1 MGSFFQGNVVLAST
15 LQLQEWV
22 FNKESFSSTYG
33 VLNVK
38 IWEVARK
45 PRIVMLGEVPA
56 TLVRSRLR
64 DEEEPIAVIVEDE
77 KSMKFKGYITWR
89 EIIQITSHYSNLRAI
104 DIALDH
110 PVAYKD
116 EDIEEVVRKMYEEKV
131 YALPVLD
138 SPDNPV
144 VVGVV
149 SIADI
154 IRALRAAG
162 YAPIAETVAEVMTTD
177 SLEEYIVTQDDRVNK
192 VWSDLVYHGK
202 LAKIVVRSPEETIPV
217 GLVSL
222 KEFVETSRWFFHRE
236 SERGLKSIA
245 KVRRIMLRGVPAA
258 TPETPIEYVAKIMVE
273 NDYPLLPVIDEET
286 GKLVGVLTL
295 YDVARAYIE
304 GAKPGRVRPVKKA
317 VLPIEVKPEE
327 RVTYVTTQQV
337 IQQVLVAKPQVEV
350 LAGIRAA
357 DIALTELPAVTIN
370 DTVEHARR
378 MMLRHKT
385 NYLLVVNDKGE
396 VVGVV
401 TKWSML
407 RAIGLKGPI
416 WRRRVHD
423 RYFIDY
429 IMDTDIPRV
438 KADESIEQVALKMAE
453 AKAELAIVVDENNR
467 PIGFITKDTIVE
479 AYSKQFA
486 GRAKVENV
494 MTPGRIGIVH
504 PHHSLYHAVKE
515 MQTFYLDALTVYD
528 GSRIVGV
535 ISANRLPFVAY
546 EDAVTGVK
554 SRRLVWVRKL
564 VRGAARKGRYVK
576 VTPLLVMDAMVPLRD
591 VHVKTSD
598 DVVKAIKLME
608 EYNVDGIPVVDEEG
622 RVVGV
627 VTKTDIV
634 RELART
640 AQVRIERG
648 LPLVIQKKERKEE
661 PKAKPEA
668 Q

>member
-1 MGSFFQGNVVLAST
+1 M
-15 LQLQEWV
+15 
-22 FNKESFSSTYG
+22 
-33 VLNVK
+33 LNVK

>member
-1 MGSFFQGNVVLAST
+1 M
-15 LQLQEWV
+15 
-22 FNKESFSSTYG
+22 
-33 VLNVK
+33 K

-45 PRIVMLGEVPA
+45 PRVIVLGDVPA

-64 DEEEPIAVIVEDE
+64 DDEEPIAVIVEDE
-77 KSMKFKGYITWR
+77 KSMKFKGYLTWR
-89 EIIQITSHYSNLRAI
+89 EVVQITSHYSNLRAI

-116 EDIEEVVRKMYEEKV
+116 EDIEEVVKKMYEEKV

-138 SPDNPV
+138 SPDNPT

-154 IRALRAAG
+154 VRALRAGG
-162 YAPIAETVAEVMTTD
+162 YTPIAETVAEVMTTD
-177 SLEEYIVTQDDRVNK
+177 NLDEYIVTQDERINK

-202 LAKIVVRSPEETIPV
+202 LAKIVVRSRDEAIPV
-217 GLVSL
+217 GIVSL

-258 TPETPIEYVAKIMVE
+258 TPETPIEYAAKIMVE

-286 GKLVGVLTL
+286 GKLVGILTL

-304 GAKPGRVRPVKKA
+304 GAKPGRVRPAKRA

-327 RVTYVTTQQV
+327 RVTYVATQQV
-337 IQQVLVAKPQVEV
+337 IQQVLVARPQVEV
-350 LAGIRAA
+350 LAGLRAA
-357 DIALTELPAVTIN
+357 DIALTELPAVTVN

-416 WRRRVHD
+416 WKRRVHD

-429 IMDTDIPRV
+429 IMDTEVPRV

-453 AKAELAIVVDENNR
+453 AKAEVAIVVDENNR
-467 PIGFITKDTIVE
+467 PLGFITKDVIVDV
-479 AYSKQFA
+479 YSKQFA

-504 PHHSLYHAVKE
+504 PHHSLYHAVKK

-528 GSRIVGV
+528 GSRIIGV
-535 ISANRLPFVAY
+535 VSANRLPFVAY

-554 SRRLVWVRKL
+554 SRRLIWVRKL

-576 VTPLLVMDAMVPLRD
+576 VTPLLVMDAMVPLRN
-591 VHVKTSD
+591 VYVKTSD
-598 DVVKAIKLME
+598 DVVKAIELMKE
-608 EYNVDGIPVVDEEG
+608 HNVDGIPVVDEEG

-640 AQVRIERG
+640 ARIRIERG

-661 PKAKPEA
+661 PKAKA
-668 Q
+668 

>member
-1 MGSFFQGNVVLAST
+1 M
-15 LQLQEWV
+15 
-22 FNKESFSSTYG
+22 
-33 VLNVK
+33 LNVK

-45 PRIVMLGEVPA
+45 PRIVVLGEIPA

-64 DEEEPIAVIVEDE
+64 DEEEPIAVIVENE
-77 KSMKFKGYITWR
+77 KGMKFKGYITWR
-89 EIIQITSHYSNLRAI
+89 EIIQITSHYSNLRVI

-162 YAPIAETVAEVMTTD
+162 YTPIAETVAEVMTTD

-258 TPETPIEYVAKIMVE
+258 TPETPIEYAAKIMIE

-317 VLPIEVKPEE
+317 VLPIEVKPEK

-429 IMDTDIPRV
+429 IMDTDIPKV

-453 AKAELAIVVDENNR
+453 AKAELAIVVDENNK

-479 AYSKQFA
+479 TYSKQFV

-504 PHHSLYHAVKE
+504 PHHSLYHAVKK

-554 SRRLVWVRKL
+554 SRRLIWVRKL

-576 VTPLLVMDAMVPLRD
+576 VTPLLVMDAMVPLRN
-591 VHVKTSD
+591 VYVKTSD
-598 DVVKAIKLME
+598 DVVKAIELMKE
-608 EYNVDGIPVVDEEG
+608 HNVDGIPVVDEEG

-640 AQVRIERG
+640 AQIRIERG
-648 LPLVIQKKERKEE
+648 LPLVIHKKERKEE

>member
-438 KADESIEQVALKMAE
+438 KADESIEQVALKMVE

>member
-1 MGSFFQGNVVLAST
+1 M
-15 LQLQEWV
+15 
-22 FNKESFSSTYG
+22 
-33 VLNVK
+33 K

-45 PRIVMLGEVPA
+45 PRVIVLGDVPA

-64 DEEEPIAVIVEDE
+64 DDEEPIAVIVEDE
-77 KSMKFKGYITWR
+77 KSMKFKGYLTWR
-89 EIIQITSHYSNLRAI
+89 EVVQITSHYSNLRAI

-110 PVAYKD
+110 PVAYRD

-138 SPDNPV
+138 SPDNPT

-149 SIADI
+149 SVADI
-154 IRALRAAG
+154 VRALRAAG
-162 YAPIAETVAEVMTTD
+162 YTPIAETVAEVMTTD
-177 SLEEYIVTQDDRVNK
+177 NLDEYIVTQDERVNK

-202 LAKIVVRSPEETIPV
+202 FAKIVVRSRDETIPV
-217 GLVSL
+217 GIVSL

-258 TPETPIEYVAKIMVE
+258 TPETPIEYAAKIMVE

-286 GKLVGVLTL
+286 GKLVGILTL

-304 GAKPGRVRPVKKA
+304 GAKPGRVRPVKRA

-327 RVTYVTTQQV
+327 RVTYVATQQV

-350 LAGIRAA
+350 LAGLRAA
-357 DIALTELPAVTIN
+357 DIALTELPAVTVN

-396 VVGVV
+396 VIGVV
-401 TKWSML
+401 TKWGML
-407 RAIGLKGPI
+407 KAIGLKGPI
-416 WRRRVHD
+416 WKRRMHD

-429 IMDTDIPRV
+429 IMDTEVPRV

-453 AKAELAIVVDENNR
+453 AKSEVAIVVDENNR
-467 PIGFITKDTIVE
+467 PLGFITKDIIVDV
-479 AYSKQFA
+479 YSKQFA

-494 MTPGRIGIVH
+494 MTPGRVGIVH
-504 PHHSLYHAVKE
+504 PHHSLYHAVKK

-528 GSRIVGV
+528 GSRIIGV
-535 ISANRLPFVAY
+535 VSANRLPFVAY
-546 EDAVTGVK
+546 EDAVTGVR
-554 SRRLVWVRKL
+554 SRRLIWVRKL
-564 VRGAARKGRYVK
+564 VKGAARKGRYVK
-576 VTPLLVMDAMVPLRD
+576 VTPLLVMDAMVPLRN
-591 VHVKTSD
+591 VYVKTSD
-598 DVVKAIKLME
+598 DVVKAIELMKE
-608 EYNVDGIPVVDEEG
+608 HNVDGIPVVDEEG
-622 RVVGV
+622 KVVGV

-640 AQVRIERG
+640 ARIRIERG

-661 PKAKPEA
+661 PKAKA
-668 Q
+668 